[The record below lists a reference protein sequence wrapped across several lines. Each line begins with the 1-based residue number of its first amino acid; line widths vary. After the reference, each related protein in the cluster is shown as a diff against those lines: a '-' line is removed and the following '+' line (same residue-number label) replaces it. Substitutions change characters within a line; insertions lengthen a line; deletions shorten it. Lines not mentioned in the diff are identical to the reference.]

1 VTDFSTLFVGLDHP
15 AVAAEDVDVLA
26 DWYSDVLGYEKHFRN
41 EKPVWL
47 LRAPDGTFLEIM
59 PKDET
64 HRPQRTTWTPG
75 WSHVAF
81 RVSSL
86 EKAMQALEQK
96 GIRWAGDIAP
106 AIGGGRV
113 RNFLDPEG
121 NLVQI
126 LER

>member
-1 VTDFSTLFVGLDHP
+1 MARF
-15 AVAAEDVDVLA
+15 
-26 DWYSDVLGYEKHFRN
+26 
-41 EKPVWL
+41 
-47 LRAPDGTFLEIM
+47 EIM

-86 EKAMQALEQK
+86 EEAMQALEQK